1 MDPGSPLK
9 LPSPILPTEK
19 DEDDEEKLDPSMGL
33 QRDCVPSPKYTPKI
47 LNTGAHGKKM
57 GYVHPHMSSPSPGHK
72 LAVGGSRNELF
83 MRSVLSS
90 PYHPPD
96 PNSYTPMSAT
106 PSGISPRPVFKTPV
120 TKDQGSPLTHRT
132 PQGTH
137 HLLMQ
142 KQKVVNPFDVALL
155 DQLHGPVFMSPGVFT
170 TQSTPSTDEKK
181 PFRWSIEHIAE
192 LHPADIDEMPVYQ
205 QITPDKE
212 VEERAQKAIDTFF
225 STNLIAP
232 SPWNS
237 NTDALRSAHQV
248 ETPLR
253 ALEPDLQGS
262 IQKQLPFAKKIPLTQ
277 DASAQ
282 TMLSLPAGFDIKE
295 ILGEYMICDDAENQD
310 TSQKKESNQDALST
324 SSLRRKLF
332 SHPDNSSFALS
343 PVKTAPV
350 IEEEDDFVGCASPRV
365 LSANKVEVP
374 FQHATPLKP
383 PSRSHFS
390 SSPIK
395 NVKGLQT
402 PDCCDKQQ
410 QREFFSSPAL
420 SPIGMGRF
428 SSKRTSGLFSPHE
441 KIFGE
446 HVVQKNM
453 SAEFAESLSSPEVS
467 PIKGGLGITPQTEP
481 RPKMSLQSP
490 GFSPICANPRVIE
503 DDQGSFI
510 QEPLPDFPSDDSDV
524 EINTPLASDNHS
536 QKRPT
541 TTRKISHLARRSQR
555 NIFHEFED
563 TAMDF
568 EQNLEFSKHI
578 RFADDIK
585 TSSLVHTKDFSMG
598 DIEMDDHGIAPNSTN
613 QDTGYQTASLQSTN
627 PDTGLT
633 SSQTNPF
640 SVTSNSE
647 VPLST
652 NLTSLFSKLPLDS
665 VIQDSNLQMD
675 FPEFTAKDYETNA
688 FNQLPVPTNTALL
701 CPRQKPLIEQILD
714 VTNPEQFGHAP
725 YTREE
730 ILERARQVLD
740 MVNRLYPEV
749 KPGGGDPEEADQTSM
764 IFNKTGLSLLHELEP
779 IVSSTPQKDGKG
791 DNTVAASERALAILK
806 KAGEDL
812 AKFGHMLSSIK
823 TSMDNSSIPNMTS

>member
-1 MDPGSPLK
+1 M
-9 LPSPILPTEK
+9 
-19 DEDDEEKLDPSMGL
+19 
-33 QRDCVPSPKYTPKI
+33 
-47 LNTGAHGKKM
+47 
-57 GYVHPHMSSPSPGHK
+57 
-72 LAVGGSRNELF
+72 F
-83 MRSVLSS
+83 
-90 PYHPPD
+90 
-96 PNSYTPMSAT
+96 
-106 PSGISPRPVFKTPV
+106 
-120 TKDQGSPLTHRT
+120 
-132 PQGTH
+132 
-137 HLLMQ
+137 
-142 KQKVVNPFDVALL
+142 VNF
-155 DQLHGPVFMSPGVFT
+155 
-170 TQSTPSTDEKK
+170 
-181 PFRWSIEHIAE
+181 
-192 LHPADIDEMPVYQ
+192 
-205 QITPDKE
+205 IT
-212 VEERAQKAIDTFF
+212 
-225 STNLIAP
+225 
-232 SPWNS
+232 
-237 NTDALRSAHQV
+237 
-248 ETPLR
+248 
-253 ALEPDLQGS
+253 
-262 IQKQLPFAKKIPLTQ
+262 
-277 DASAQ
+277 
-282 TMLSLPAGFDIKE
+282 
-295 ILGEYMICDDAENQD
+295 
-310 TSQKKESNQDALST
+310 
-324 SSLRRKLF
+324 
-332 SHPDNSSFALS
+332 
-343 PVKTAPV
+343 
-350 IEEEDDFVGCASPRV
+350 
-365 LSANKVEVP
+365 
-374 FQHATPLKP
+374 
-383 PSRSHFS
+383 
-390 SSPIK
+390 
-395 NVKGLQT
+395 
-402 PDCCDKQQ
+402 
-410 QREFFSSPAL
+410 
-420 SPIGMGRF
+420 
-428 SSKRTSGLFSPHE
+428 
-441 KIFGE
+441 
-446 HVVQKNM
+446 
-453 SAEFAESLSSPEVS
+453 
-467 PIKGGLGITPQTEP
+467 
-481 RPKMSLQSP
+481 
-490 GFSPICANPRVIE
+490 
-503 DDQGSFI
+503 
-510 QEPLPDFPSDDSDV
+510 DFPSDDSDV

-701 CPRQKPLIEQILD
+701 SPRQKPLIEQILD

-791 DNTVAASERALAILK
+791 DNTVAASKDTLFWFMKTQIYLLFILFHPDLLACVDP
-806 KAGEDL
+806 E
-812 AKFGHMLSSIK
+812 KFLGRGWGVV
-823 TSMDNSSIPNMTS
+823 